1 VPAQNRTR
9 TIDRTAAR
17 ERRAVRSAQNEAKT
31 NRAQVRAMEIREAE
45 TLAGTAD
52 VIARSEAVLTGQAEG
67 VVSSSRRSV
76 TVVKRA
82 VARPMVLTKEEEYR
96 FIRADLRRLATT
108 AGALF
113 VVMIVLLFVVD

>member
-1 VPAQNRTR
+1 VPSQNRTR

-17 ERRAVRSAQNEAKT
+17 ERRAARVAQTEGKT
-31 NRAQVRAMEIREAE
+31 NRAQLQAMEIREAE
-45 TLAGTAD
+45 TRAGTAEVITNPD
-52 VIARSEAVLTGQAEG
+52 VSDGFVAGAIAASRRPMATAKRAIAR
-67 VVSSSRRSV
+67 
-76 TVVKRA
+76 
-82 VARPMVLTKEEEYR
+82 PIVLTKEQEYR